1 MKYYLSI
8 CTIIKNER
16 NLEEFITYYII
27 QGVEHFYIYDNDS
40 TIPIKNRLNKYI
52 FREKCTIINF
62 SGHSMQMKSY
72 NHCLNNY
79 GHETK
84 WLCIFDGDEYIL
96 PKNKF
101 TLRDF
106 LSDYNDFHAI
116 GINWVFYG
124 TSFHDKKQD
133 GFIIDK
139 DRYTSNKLDKHIKTI
154 CQPLFTKMCTNPHF
168 VILNDPSKYIDPLK
182 NTISG
187 PFNNNLGN
195 IEIIQ
200 LNHYYTRS
208 LEESYEKEQRGRADA
223 NIISSIPHLHEF
235 NNEFLDNQTADKYLV
250 LLKDLNNKININIKI
265 YQLLNPDLKLH
276 LKNDNQYYNHFYK
289 NGIEENR
296 CWKINH
302 KYPDF
307 NLLFYKQNYK
317 DLQHMTDTELELH
330 YLNNGINENRVC
342 SKLL

>member
-1 MKYYLSI
+1 M
-8 CTIIKNER
+8 IIKNER

-27 QGVEHFYIYDNDS
+27 QGVEHFYIYDNNS
-40 TIPIKNRLNKYI
+40 TIPIKDRLHQHMFK
-52 FREKCTIINF
+52 EKCTIINF
-62 SGHSMQMKSY
+62 PGTIMQMKAY
-72 NHCLNNY
+72 NHCLKNY

-96 PKNKF
+96 PKKKF

-106 LSDYNDFHAI
+106 LTDYEIYHAI

-139 DRYTSNKLDKHIKTI
+139 YRYTCNKSDQHIKTI
-154 CQPLFTKMCTNPHF
+154 CQPKFTKACNHPHF
-168 VILNDPSKYIDPLK
+168 VIVNNPSKYIDPLK
-182 NTISG
+182 NIISG

-195 IEIIQ
+195 IDIIQ

-208 LEESYEKEQRGRADA
+208 LEESYEKEKRGRADA
-223 NIISSIPHLHEF
+223 NIKSNIPHLHEF
-235 NNEFLDNQTADKYLV
+235 NNEFLDNQTADKYLE
-250 LLKDLNNKININIKI
+250 LLKDLNDKINVNIEI
-265 YQLLNPDLKLH
+265 YKLLNPDLKLH
-276 LKNDNQYYNHFYK
+276 CKKDDQYYNHFYK
-289 NGIEENR
+289 YGIVENR

-302 KYPDF
+302 KYPNF
-307 NLLFYKQNYK
+307 NLLFYKENYK

-330 YLNNGINENRVC
+330 YLRHGINENRVYDQSLC
-342 SKLL
+342 N